1 MVFGQRFGI
10 SMTLSGRSK
19 SLIFDILR
27 LDHFEQRIIQSGYAR
42 TKSYHSYVET
52 QGRTKCGRRAWRAPT
67 RAPALAGVETGG
79 AYLSPPS
86 LVDASKAVAYT
97 CFLTCR
103 VILTCL
109 AFSRAACLETT
120 SEYLTLLPFPRKGFL
135 HGRSHLPPR
144 TRPRDSRGRSRQ
156 SDGARRQGLC
166 PRRPRAGLPSGQ
178 GARLSHPPP
187 LRRRHQG

>member
-42 TKSYHSYVET
+42 TKSYTSYSDT
-52 QGRTKCGRRAWRAPT
+52 QRRTKCARQAWRAPT

-109 AFSRAACLETT
+109 AFSPAACLETT
-120 SEYLTLLPFPRKGFL
+120 REYLTLLPFPSNHSF
-135 HGRSHLPPR
+135 HAPSHL
-144 TRPRDSRGRSRQ
+144 
-156 SDGARRQGLC
+156 
-166 PRRPRAGLPSGQ
+166 
-178 GARLSHPPP
+178 
-187 LRRRHQG
+187 